1 MKLGKQPT
9 IVKDHCLLNGRGASK
24 DTSTAERL
32 TRGKMLGL
40 GMRESKRK
48 TLPTAVF
55 PTEVERSP
63 RIDLRAAH
71 GHPLPVLCTKL
82 RKTVKF
88 RSRGD

>member
-55 PTEVERSP
+55 PTEVE
-63 RIDLRAAH
+63 
-71 GHPLPVLCTKL
+71 G
-82 RKTVKF
+82 
-88 RSRGD
+88 SRNRPASSSWAFFAGAKSLVTCR